1 MPNGTCYDC
10 EENEMVNEEQNGCM
24 ALEGGYV
31 NGVWVYYRYYRWR
44 RGVRIGCVPIE
55 GCDVT
60 DPTLDCCAEE
70 EEPTEPPVLPP
81 LTDNTTEPEA
91 PPVIYGSEPIPDY
104 SYVYTYTNRS
114 KDGITYPE
122 YDIKTTRHVN
132 DTLNFTEGS
141 GDTCPCDLEDWES
154 GEDRINQMVEDV
166 AESAA

>member
-60 DPTLDCCAEE
+60 DPTVDCCAPEE

-91 PPVIYGSEPIPDY
+91 PPPVIYG
-104 SYVYTYTNRS
+104 
-114 KDGITYPE
+114 
-122 YDIKTTRHVN
+122 
-132 DTLNFTEGS
+132 
-141 GDTCPCDLEDWES
+141 
-154 GEDRINQMVEDV
+154 
-166 AESAA
+166 